1 MLFVLLAI
9 VTLVSFSLGKGRGVS
24 QERESFNLTTR
35 NLDSKV
41 RLIESKNEDLQASI
55 ETLNKKAEKY
65 LYFLVRLPEAV
76 KQINSNLSFDGLIKA
91 LMRLTKDLTGT
102 EVIEVYM
109 FNKTSQ
115 RLYLVAAYGT
125 NREKSIEIKLNEG
138 LIGRAAEMKTI
149 ISKSSWGIKF
159 DDTDQVGIDT
169 VAPIVFSGS
178 LLGVIAVG
186 EMKGS
191 TGNEKRFL
199 AMLADLAAVAINNVR
214 TLEIVSEEAIKDA
227 LTGLHNKKY
236 FLEKAWELL
245 HTSASYGSTFS
256 IFIFDVDHFK
266 NYNDTNGHVQGD
278 IVLKEIGHLLR
289 ENTRST
295 GITARFGG
303 EEFILLLED
312 TPSQAAMKCADNIRK
327 IIEAHAFSS
336 REKQPLG
343 CLSISGGVATF
354 PFDGNTVEAIIKHA
368 DEALY
373 AAKASGRNRIMKYE
387 PQFLS

>member
-1 MLFVLLAI
+1 MFFVLLAI

-24 QERESFNLTTR
+24 QERESFHLTTR

-41 RLIESKNEDLQASI
+41 RLLESKNEDLQASI
-55 ETLNKKAEKY
+55 ETLNTKAEKY

-109 FNKTSQ
+109 FNRTSQ

-125 NREKSIEIKLNEG
+125 NRKQSIEIKLDEG

-227 LTGLHNKKY
+227 LTGLYNKKY

-327 IIEAHAFSS
+327 IIEAHAFSA

-354 PFDGNTVEAIIKHA
+354 PCDGNTVEAIIKHA

-387 PQFLS
+387 PQLLS